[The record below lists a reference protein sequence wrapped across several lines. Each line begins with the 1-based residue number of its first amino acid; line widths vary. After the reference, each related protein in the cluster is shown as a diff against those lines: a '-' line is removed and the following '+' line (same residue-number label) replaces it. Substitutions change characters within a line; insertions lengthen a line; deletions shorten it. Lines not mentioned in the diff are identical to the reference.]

1 MQRYRVEFPEEIAEK
16 EKDRKQL
23 RKDKKNS
30 LKDTPRKEGLPITDL
45 AANAEGEKINGNELL
60 REDLEEYLS
69 LSDKNELE
77 EQDSLGM
84 L

>member
-23 RKDKKNS
+23 KKDKKS
-30 LKDTPRKEGLPITDL
+30 ILKDNPRKEGLLGTDL
-45 AANAEGEKINGNELL
+45 TVNAEPEKINGTELL
-60 REDLEEYLS
+60 REDLEDYFS
-69 LSDKNELE
+69 LSDKNEVE

>member
-23 RKDKKNS
+23 KKDKKNS
-30 LKDTPRKEGLPITDL
+30 LKDTPRKEGLPVTDL
-45 AANAEGEKINGNELL
+45 TANAEGEKINGTELL
-60 REDLEEYLS
+60 REDLEDYLS
-69 LSDKNELE
+69 LSDKNEVE